1 MQLAVSGE
9 KGGGVLFILEKETRH
24 TWRAPRAAQLLLSES
39 GVNGHHVVYLASDL
53 LSDGL
58 CTC

>member
-1 MQLAVSGE
+1 MHLAVSGE
-9 KGGGVLFILEKETRH
+9 KGGGVLFILEKETRP
-24 TWRAPRAAQLLLSES
+24 TWRAPRAVQLLLYES